1 VPPFVAGS
9 TWEVPHCGR
18 LTVGCTWS
26 TCTPKMNKRDA
37 EASPLAGPTPEKPKK
52 PKKVRI
58 AEDADAGAWGEQ
70 RGGDRIFSVALRER
84 ETR

>member
-1 VPPFVAGS
+1 
-9 TWEVPHCGR
+9 
-18 LTVGCTWS
+18 
-26 TCTPKMNKRDA
+26 MNKRDA